1 MSTVAKACCAYFI
14 LLAILRMTGRRTGKR
29 TAAFEMLLIFLLGGQ
44 MTRAVLGNDN
54 SFTNG
59 VLGVCTVG
67 LIHTIVS
74 YLRYRFPAFERVLDG
89 TPLLIFSDGRW
100 RREAMDIVM
109 VDEEDVHTAAREQG
123 LDSLDPVHQAVV
135 ERNGA
140 ISILKKN
147 DD

>member
-1 MSTVAKACCAYFI
+1 MTTVLKACCAYFV
-14 LLAILRMTGRRTGKR
+14 LLTILRVTGRRTGKR

-59 VLGVCTVG
+59 LIGVSTVG

-74 YLRYRFPAFERVLDG
+74 YVRYRSPSFERVLDG
-89 TPLLIFSDGRW
+89 TPLEIFADGRW
-100 RREAMDIVM
+100 RQDAMDLVM
-109 VDEEDVHTAAREQG
+109 VDEEDVRTAAREDG
-123 LDSLDPVHQAVV
+123 LETLEPVKSAVV

-140 ISILKKN
+140 ISILKK
-147 DD
+147 D